1 MNQLVKGDYR
11 EQLLESIKDIDT
23 TSDWN
28 YEEGSI
34 TKVIEEQKVYF
45 WIRLY
50 LTENSPS
57 VEVGSDITI
66 CHKPNRSEDVVEEL
80 ETKFICFGK
89 KNMDRDYEGEIT
101 GYNSEDDEKCLCLMI
116 DSSKVN
122 FSDEIPFIR
131 TLFKTGYHYEY
142 QIMRR
147 TELLFIDKKNDITL
161 DYFDCDF

>member
-66 CHKPNRSEDVVEEL
+66 CHKPNRSEEVVEEL

-147 TELLFIDKKNDITL
+147 T
-161 DYFDCDF
+161 

>member
-1 MNQLVKGDYR
+1 LQLIATLDRVPEKYFKHITG
-11 EQLLESIKDIDT
+11 SSGI
-23 TSDWN
+23 
-28 YEEGSI
+28 YE
-34 TKVIEEQKVYF
+34 
-45 WIRLY
+45 IR
-50 LTENSPS
+50 

-122 FSDEIPFIR
+122 FNDEIPFIR

-147 TELLFIDKKNDITL
+147 TELLFIDKKNNITL
-161 DYFDCDF
+161 DYFDCTF